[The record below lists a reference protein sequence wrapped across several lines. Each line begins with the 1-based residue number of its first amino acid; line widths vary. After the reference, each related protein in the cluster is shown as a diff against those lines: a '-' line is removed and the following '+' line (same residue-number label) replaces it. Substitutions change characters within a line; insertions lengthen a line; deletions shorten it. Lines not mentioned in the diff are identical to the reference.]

1 MSIALATA
9 AKSMTKSPD
18 DYLII
23 SALQHM
29 AFCPRQCALIHL
41 EQVWEENLY
50 TLRGQR
56 VHEKVDVPEHEL
68 IEGVRIE
75 RAMPLWSHRLGLTG
89 IADGVEFLADG
100 TPYPV
105 EYKSGSKK
113 ARDADDIQ
121 LCAQALCLEEMLGCS
136 VPRGAIFHHASRR
149 RREVV
154 FDQGLRSHLLATIND
169 LNTLIASQTLP
180 PPVADARCKDCSL
193 IEACL
198 PYALQDF
205 RQAAQRNN
213 PFYVPDL
220 AP

>member
-1 MSIALATA
+1 
-9 AKSMTKSPD
+9 MTKSPD
-18 DYLII
+18 DYLMI

-68 IEGVRIE
+68 IEGVRVE

-89 IADGVEFLADG
+89 IADVVEFLANG

-113 ARDADDIQ
+113 AREADDIQ
-121 LCAQALCLEEMLGCS
+121 LCAQAVCLEEMLGCA

-154 FDQGLRSHLLATIND
+154 FDDGLRSHVVQTVEQIQQ
-169 LNTLIASQTLP
+169 LIATAQMP
-180 PPVADARCKDCSL
+180 PPVADARCPDCSL
-193 IEACL
+193 IDACM
-198 PYALQDF
+198 PYAVRDF
-205 RQAAQRNN
+205 SQSVQSQNL
-213 PFYVPDL
+213 FQVETDV
-220 AP
+220 